1 MLTYIL
7 VAILLCVLVSA
18 SGILYMRCRP
28 TLLINTAK
36 MLGVDGVG
44 GGYVAY
50 DRNKVTKKE
59 KLYEGTEGLHLFFD
73 CNYSSEKM
81 VQVTGER
88 LPKTEENETS
98 ISMTNGFKSFV
109 LTGGY
114 KLDAYQNTNLEGS
127 MITHTCA

>member
-1 MLTYIL
+1 MA
-7 VAILLCVLVSA
+7 AIVLGLCCLS
-18 SGILYMRCRP
+18 SI
-28 TLLINTAK
+28 I
-36 MLGVDGVG
+36 G

-81 VQVTGER
+81 VQVTGEH
-88 LPKTEENETS
+88 LPKREEDEMVFN
-98 ISMTNGFKSFV
+98 INDGFKSFV

-114 KLDAYQNTNLEGS
+114 KLDAYQSTNRQGS
-127 MITHTCA
+127 MITYTGPKNVRCVDKPIKSLRFYKA